1 MNYFLNIVIGSLV
14 VIILGFGFSFNL
26 YLNQQVS
33 LKDLNPTNT
42 SKSNENKIKL
52 FEDYSSQTLKIAVLN
67 GCGISGLGN
76 SYGNILTNR
85 YGLQVT
91 RIENADNFN
100 YEMTTIVILSR
111 DNPNIENLLTIMGT
125 NINAGNV
132 EFDATINPDED
143 IQIIIGKDY
152 QDFLNL
158 NQ

>member
-1 MNYFLNIVIGSLV
+1 LNHLLNIVISSLIL
-14 VIILGFGFSFNL
+14 IILAFAWSFNT
-26 YLNQQVS
+26 YLGQETPS
-33 LKDLNPTNT
+33 TDFTRINT
-42 SKSNENKIKL
+42 SESTNKIKL
-52 FEDYSSQTLKIAVLN
+52 FENYSSQTLRVAVLN
-67 GCGISGLGN
+67 GCGVSGVGN

-100 YEMTTIVILSR
+100 YEFTTIVILSKE
-111 DNPNIENLLTIMGT
+111 NPNIENLLTILGT

-132 EFDATINPDED
+132 EFDATVNPNED

-152 QDFLNL
+152 QEFLNL

>member
-1 MNYFLNIVIGSLV
+1 MVL
-14 VIILGFGFSFNL
+14 IILGFGFSFNL
-26 YLNQQVS
+26 YLNQQITIN
-33 LKDLNPTNT
+33 DLNPINT
-42 SKSNENKIKL
+42 PKSNESKIKL
-52 FEDYSSQTLKIAVLN
+52 FEDYSSQTLRIAVLN
-67 GCGISGLGN
+67 GCGVSGIGN

-91 RIENADNFN
+91 RIENANNFN
-100 YEMTTIVILSR
+100 YEMTTIIILSK

-132 EFDATINPDED
+132 EFDATVNPDED

-158 NQ
+158 NQWVQNHYLKE

>member
-1 MNYFLNIVIGSLV
+1 MNHFLNIVISSLIL
-14 VIILGFGFSFNL
+14 IIFAFVWSFNT
-26 YLNQQVS
+26 YLRQE
-33 LKDLNPTNT
+33 NPTKDFSRINT
-42 SKSNENKIKL
+42 PESTNKIKL
-52 FEDYSSQTLKIAVLN
+52 FENYSSQTLRVAVLN
-67 GCGISGLGN
+67 GCGVSGVGN

-100 YEMTTIVILSR
+100 YEFTTIVILSK
-111 DNPNIENLLTIMGT
+111 DNPNIENLLTILGT

-132 EFDATINPDED
+132 EFDATVNPNED

-152 QDFLNL
+152 QEFLNL

>member
-1 MNYFLNIVIGSLV
+1 MNHFLNIVIGSLIL
-14 VIILGFGFSFNL
+14 IILAFFWSFNT
-26 YLNQQVS
+26 YLRQET
-33 LKDLNPTNT
+33 PTNDFARMNT
-42 SKSNENKIKL
+42 SESTNKIKL
-52 FEDYSSQTLKIAVLN
+52 FENYSSQTLRVAVLN
-67 GCGISGLGN
+67 GCGVSGIGN

-100 YEMTTIVILSR
+100 YEFTTIVILSG
-111 DNPNIENLLTIMGT
+111 DNPNIENLLTILGT

-132 EFDATINPDED
+132 EFNATINPNED

-152 QDFLNL
+152 QEFLNL

>member
-1 MNYFLNIVIGSLV
+1 MNHFLNIVISSLIL
-14 VIILGFGFSFNL
+14 IILAFVFSFNT
-26 YLNQQVS
+26 YLRQETPT
-33 LKDLNPTNT
+33 KDLARSNT
-42 SKSNENKIKL
+42 SESTNKIKL
-52 FEDYSSQTLKIAVLN
+52 FENYSSQTLRVAVLN
-67 GCGISGLGN
+67 GCGVSGVGN

-100 YEMTTIVILSR
+100 YEFTTIVILSK
-111 DNPNIENLLTIMGT
+111 DNPNIENLLTILGT

-132 EFDATINPDED
+132 EFDATINPIED

-152 QDFLNL
+152 QEFLNL

>member
-1 MNYFLNIVIGSLV
+1 MNHFLNIVISSLIL
-14 VIILGFGFSFNL
+14 IILAFVWSFNT
-26 YLNQQVS
+26 YLKQETPT
-33 LKDLNPTNT
+33 KDYTRVNT
-42 SKSNENKIKL
+42 SESTNKIKL
-52 FEDYSSQTLKIAVLN
+52 FENYSSQTLRVAVLN
-67 GCGISGLGN
+67 GCGVSGVGN

-100 YEMTTIVILSR
+100 YEFTTIVILSK
-111 DNPNIENLLTIMGT
+111 DNPNIENLLTILGT

-132 EFDATINPDED
+132 EFDATVNPSED

-152 QDFLNL
+152 QEFLNL

>member
-1 MNYFLNIVIGSLV
+1 MSHFLNIVISSLIL
-14 VIILGFGFSFNL
+14 IILAFVWSFNI
-26 YLNQQVS
+26 YLRQETPT
-33 LKDLNPTNT
+33 KDFTRINT
-42 SKSNENKIKL
+42 SESTNKIKL
-52 FEDYSSQTLKIAVLN
+52 FENYSSQTLRVAVLN
-67 GCGISGLGN
+67 GCGVSGVGN

-100 YEMTTIVILSR
+100 YEFTTIVILSK
-111 DNPNIENLLTIMGT
+111 DNPNIENLLTILGT

-132 EFDATINPDED
+132 EFDATINPSED

-152 QDFLNL
+152 QEFLNL

>member
-1 MNYFLNIVIGSLV
+1 MNHFLNIVISCLIL
-14 VIILGFGFSFNL
+14 IILAFAWSINI
-26 YLNQQVS
+26 YLRQETPT
-33 LKDLNPTNT
+33 KDFARINT
-42 SKSNENKIKL
+42 SESTNKIKL
-52 FEDYSSQTLKIAVLN
+52 FENYSSQTLKVAVLN
-67 GCGISGLGN
+67 GCGVSGVGN

-100 YEMTTIVILSR
+100 YEFTAIVILSK
-111 DNPNIENLLTIMGT
+111 DNPNIENLLTILGT

-132 EFDATINPDED
+132 EFDATVNPNED

-152 QDFLNL
+152 QEFLNL

>member
-1 MNYFLNIVIGSLV
+1 MKHFLNIVISSLV
-14 VIILGFGFSFNL
+14 LIILTFVWSFNS
-26 YLNQQVS
+26 YLKQETPT
-33 LKDLNPTNT
+33 KDFSRINT
-42 SKSNENKIKL
+42 SESTNKIKL
-52 FEDYSSQTLKIAVLN
+52 FENYSSQTLKVAVLN
-67 GCGISGLGN
+67 GCGVSGVGN

-100 YEMTTIVILSR
+100 YEFTTIVILSK
-111 DNPNIENLLTIMGT
+111 DNPNIENLLTILGT

-132 EFDATINPDED
+132 EFDATVNPNED

-152 QDFLNL
+152 QEFLNL

>member
-1 MNYFLNIVIGSLV
+1 MNHFLNIIIGSLV
-14 VIILGFGFSFNL
+14 LIILAFVLSFNT
-26 YLNQQVS
+26 YLRQETPAT
-33 LKDLNPTNT
+33 DFTRINT
-42 SKSNENKIKL
+42 TESTNKIKL
-52 FEDYSSQTLKIAVLN
+52 FENYSSQTLRVAVLN
-67 GCGISGLGN
+67 GCGVSGVGN

-100 YEMTTIVILSR
+100 YEFTTIVILSK
-111 DNPNIENLLTIMGT
+111 DNPNIENLLTILGT

-132 EFDATINPDED
+132 EFDATTNPSED

-152 QDFLNL
+152 QEFLNL

>member
-1 MNYFLNIVIGSLV
+1 MNHFLNIVISSLIL
-14 VIILGFGFSFNL
+14 IILAFVWSFNT
-26 YLNQQVS
+26 YLRQEAPAI
-33 LKDLNPTNT
+33 DFTRINT
-42 SKSNENKIKL
+42 SESTNKIKL
-52 FEDYSSQTLKIAVLN
+52 FENYSSQTLRVAVLN
-67 GCGISGLGN
+67 GCGVSGVGN

-100 YEMTTIVILSR
+100 YEFTTIVILSK
-111 DNPNIENLLTIMGT
+111 DNPNIENLLTILGT

-132 EFDATINPDED
+132 EFDATVNPNED

-152 QDFLNL
+152 QEFLNL

>member
-1 MNYFLNIVIGSLV
+1 LKHFLNIVISSLV
-14 VIILGFGFSFNL
+14 LIILTFVWSFNS
-26 YLNQQVS
+26 YLKQETPT
-33 LKDLNPTNT
+33 KDFSRINT
-42 SKSNENKIKL
+42 SESTNKIKL
-52 FEDYSSQTLKIAVLN
+52 FENYSSQTLKVAVLN
-67 GCGISGLGN
+67 GCGVSGVGN

-100 YEMTTIVILSR
+100 YEFTTIVILSK
-111 DNPNIENLLTIMGT
+111 DNPNIENLLTILGT

-132 EFDATINPDED
+132 EFDATVNPNED

-152 QDFLNL
+152 QEFLNL

>member
-1 MNYFLNIVIGSLV
+1 LNHFLNIVISSLIL
-14 VIILGFGFSFNL
+14 IILAFAWSFNI
-26 YLNQQVS
+26 YLRQETPT
-33 LKDLNPTNT
+33 KDFARINT
-42 SKSNENKIKL
+42 SESTNKIKL
-52 FEDYSSQTLKIAVLN
+52 FENYSSQTLKVAVLN
-67 GCGISGLGN
+67 GCGVSGVGN

-100 YEMTTIVILSR
+100 YEFTTIVILSK
-111 DNPNIENLLTIMGT
+111 DNPNIENLLTILGT

-132 EFDATINPDED
+132 EFDATVNPNED

-152 QDFLNL
+152 QEFLNL

>member
-1 MNYFLNIVIGSLV
+1 MNHFLNIIIGSLV
-14 VIILGFGFSFNL
+14 LIILAFVLSFNT
-26 YLNQQVS
+26 YLRQETPAT
-33 LKDLNPTNT
+33 DFARINT
-42 SKSNENKIKL
+42 TESTNKIKL
-52 FEDYSSQTLKIAVLN
+52 FENYSSQTLRVAVLN
-67 GCGISGLGN
+67 GCGVSGVGN

-100 YEMTTIVILSR
+100 YEFTTIVILSK
-111 DNPNIENLLTIMGT
+111 DNPNIENLLTILGT

-132 EFDATINPDED
+132 EFDATINPNED

-152 QDFLNL
+152 QEFLNL

>member
-1 MNYFLNIVIGSLV
+1 LNHFLNIVISSLIL
-14 VIILGFGFSFNL
+14 IILAFAWSFNI
-26 YLNQQVS
+26 YLRQETPT
-33 LKDLNPTNT
+33 KDFARINT
-42 SKSNENKIKL
+42 SETMNKIKL
-52 FEDYSSQTLKIAVLN
+52 FENYSSQTLRVAVLN
-67 GCGISGLGN
+67 GCGVSGVGN

-100 YEMTTIVILSR
+100 YEFTTIVILSK
-111 DNPNIENLLTIMGT
+111 DNPNIENLLTILGT

-132 EFDATINPDED
+132 EFDATINPSED

-152 QDFLNL
+152 QEFLNL

>member
-1 MNYFLNIVIGSLV
+1 MKHFLNIVISSLIL
-14 VIILGFGFSFNL
+14 IILAFVWSFNT
-26 YLNQQVS
+26 YLKQETPT
-33 LKDLNPTNT
+33 KDFSRTNT
-42 SKSNENKIKL
+42 SESTNKIKL
-52 FEDYSSQTLKIAVLN
+52 FENYSSQTLKVAVLN
-67 GCGISGLGN
+67 GCGVSGVGN

-100 YEMTTIVILSR
+100 YEFTTIVILSK
-111 DNPNIENLLTIMGT
+111 DNPNIENLLTILGT

-132 EFDATINPDED
+132 EFDATINPSED

-152 QDFLNL
+152 QEFLNL

>member
-1 MNYFLNIVIGSLV
+1 LNHFLNIVISSLIL
-14 VIILGFGFSFNL
+14 IILAFVWSFNT
-26 YLNQQVS
+26 YLRQETPT
-33 LKDLNPTNT
+33 KDFARINT
-42 SKSNENKIKL
+42 SESTNKIKL
-52 FEDYSSQTLKIAVLN
+52 FENYSSQTLRVAVLN
-67 GCGISGLGN
+67 GCGVSGVGN

-100 YEMTTIVILSR
+100 YEFTTIVILSK
-111 DNPNIENLLTIMGT
+111 DNPNIENLLTILGT

-132 EFDATINPDED
+132 EFDATVNPNED

-152 QDFLNL
+152 QEFLNL

>member
-1 MNYFLNIVIGSLV
+1 MNHFLNIVISSLIL
-14 VIILGFGFSFNL
+14 IILAFVWSFNT
-26 YLNQQVS
+26 YLRQET
-33 LKDLNPTNT
+33 PTNDFARINT
-42 SKSNENKIKL
+42 PESTTKIKL
-52 FEDYSSQTLKIAVLN
+52 FENYSSQTLRVAVLN
-67 GCGISGLGN
+67 GCGVSGVGN

-100 YEMTTIVILSR
+100 YEFTTIVILSK
-111 DNPNIENLLTIMGT
+111 DNPNIENLLTILGT

-132 EFDATINPDED
+132 EFNATINPNED

-152 QDFLNL
+152 QEFLNL

>member
-1 MNYFLNIVIGSLV
+1 MNYFLNIVIVFLV
-14 VIILGFGFSFNL
+14 LIILGFGFSFKL
-26 YLNQQVS
+26 YLNQQITIND
-33 LKDLNPTNT
+33 LKPINT
-42 SKSNENKIKL
+42 PKSNESKIKL
-52 FEDYSSQTLKIAVLN
+52 FEDYSSQTLRIAVLN
-67 GCGISGLGN
+67 GCGVSGIGN

-91 RIENADNFN
+91 RIENANNFN
-100 YEMTTIVILSR
+100 YEMTTIIILSK

-132 EFDATINPDED
+132 EFDATVNPDED

-158 NQ
+158 NR

>member
-1 MNYFLNIVIGSLV
+1 MNHFLNIVISSLIL
-14 VIILGFGFSFNL
+14 IILAFIWSFNI
-26 YLNQQVS
+26 YLRQETPAT
-33 LKDLNPTNT
+33 DFTRINT
-42 SKSNENKIKL
+42 SESTNKIKL
-52 FEDYSSQTLKIAVLN
+52 FENYSSQTLRVAVLN
-67 GCGISGLGN
+67 GCGVSGVGN

-100 YEMTTIVILSR
+100 YEFTTIVILSK
-111 DNPNIENLLTIMGT
+111 DNPNIENLLTILGT

-132 EFDATINPDED
+132 EFDATINPSED

-152 QDFLNL
+152 QEFLNL

>member
-1 MNYFLNIVIGSLV
+1 MNHFLNIVISSLIL
-14 VIILGFGFSFNL
+14 IILAFVYSFNT
-26 YLNQQVS
+26 YLRQETPAI
-33 LKDLNPTNT
+33 DFTRINT
-42 SKSNENKIKL
+42 SESTNKIKL
-52 FEDYSSQTLKIAVLN
+52 FENYSSQTLRIAVLN
-67 GCGISGLGN
+67 GCGVSGVGN

-100 YEMTTIVILSR
+100 YEFTTIVILSK
-111 DNPNIENLLTIMGT
+111 DNPNIENLLTILGT

-132 EFDATINPDED
+132 ELDATVNPNED

-152 QDFLNL
+152 QEFLNL

>member
-1 MNYFLNIVIGSLV
+1 MNHFLNIVISSLIL
-14 VIILGFGFSFNL
+14 IILAFAWSFNI
-26 YLNQQVS
+26 YLRQETPT
-33 LKDLNPTNT
+33 KDFARINT
-42 SKSNENKIKL
+42 SESTNKIKL
-52 FEDYSSQTLKIAVLN
+52 FENYSSQTLRVAVLN
-67 GCGISGLGN
+67 GCGVSGVGN

-100 YEMTTIVILSR
+100 YEFTTIVILSK
-111 DNPNIENLLTIMGT
+111 DNPNIENLLTILGT

-132 EFDATINPDED
+132 EFDATINPSED

-152 QDFLNL
+152 QEFLNL

>member
-1 MNYFLNIVIGSLV
+1 MNHFLNIVISSLIL
-14 VIILGFGFSFNL
+14 IILAFVWSFNT
-26 YLNQQVS
+26 YLRQETQATDFNRI
-33 LKDLNPTNT
+33 NT
-42 SKSNENKIKL
+42 PESTNKIKL
-52 FEDYSSQTLKIAVLN
+52 FENYSSQTLRVSVLN
-67 GCGISGLGN
+67 GCGVSGVGN

-100 YEMTTIVILSR
+100 YEFTTIVILSK
-111 DNPNIENLLTIMGT
+111 DNPNIENLLTILGT

-132 EFDATINPDED
+132 EFDATVNPNED

-152 QDFLNL
+152 QEFLNL